1 MTPCLPAAPLSV
13 LLVLMDD
20 MRADQLSVF
29 TETLSRVSDHAQVY
43 ERAYVTTP
51 MCCPDRASLL
61 SGGYAAPQHGV
72 LSNSGSYG
80 GAHRFDDGRTLATR
94 LQELGY
100 DTALLG
106 KYMNGYDALEPYVP
120 PGWSFWWGWLDEQP
134 WQGFEVVEGTSTPGA
149 SGVGER
155 IPYAAYVVDAQRAA
169 TLRRLTELDPETPSF
184 LYLTFLAPHSPHT
197 PAVADVGAYA
207 DFVYRGGAFMEA
219 DVADKPAWL
228 RAWPILDDEA
238 QAAADLDHQQ
248 QLESLLSV
256 DRAVAAI
263 LDQLQVLGRRESTLL
278 ILTSD
283 NGMMWGEHRL
293 FDKGY
298 AYEESVRVPL
308 LIAHPSLSPRQ
319 DRGLVAVN
327 LDVPALIQSV
337 AGLTVEGEGLD
348 LGARLCDAQAPVRD
362 HINLQFWPVSLPQ
375 WAAVVTDEHKLVQ
388 HATGELELYDLQA
401 DPTESV
407 SLHDDPD
414 AQDELV
420 RLSALLSPGLALT
433 TTALP
438 DARVGE
444 FSATTLTAWGGT
456 PPYRFTLRRGALPP
470 GLSLSAEGL
479 LSGVPTA
486 TVETTITVEVQDS
499 STSAYHGGPQEHG
512 AALALKVGPAITL
525 APEGCACGG
534 GAGGGAAAL
543 GLSAAPVALARRR
556 RAARPSAGRR
566 AR

>member
-20 MRADQLSVF
+20 MRADQLSLF

-80 GAHRFDDGRTLATR
+80 GAHRFDDGTTLATR
-94 LQELGY
+94 LQGAGY
-100 DTALLG
+100 HTALLG

-120 PGWSFWWGWLDEQP
+120 PGWSLWWGWLDEQP
-134 WQGFEVVEGTSTPGA
+134 WLGFEVVKGVSTATA
-149 SGVGER
+149 SGVGQR
-155 IPYAAYVVDAQRAA
+155 TPYGAYVVDAQRTEA
-169 TLRRLTELDPETPSF
+169 LKLLSELDAETPSF

-197 PAVADVGAYA
+197 PALADAGAFA

-219 DVADKPAWL
+219 DLSDKPEWL
-228 RAWPILDDEA
+228 RAWPVLADEA

-256 DRAVAAI
+256 DRAVAAL
-263 LDQLQVLGRRESTLL
+263 LDQLSSSGRGASTLL

-308 LIAHPSLSPRQ
+308 LIAHPSLSPRADQ
-319 DRGLVAVN
+319 GLVAVN

-337 AGLTVEGEGLD
+337 AGLPVEGEGID
-348 LGARLCDAQAPVRD
+348 LGARLCDADAPTRD

-375 WAAVVTDEHKLVQ
+375 WAAVVTEEHKLIQ
-388 HATGELELYDLQA
+388 HATGELELYDLRT
-401 DPTESV
+401 DPTEAT
-407 SLHDDPD
+407 SLHGDPD
-414 AQDELV
+414 AQADIT
-420 RLSALLSPGLALT
+420 RLGALLAPGLALT
-433 TTALP
+433 SATLP

-444 FSATTLTAWGGT
+444 PYAATLAAWGGT
-456 PPYRFTLRRGALPP
+456 PPYRFTLIRGALPP

-479 LSGVPTA
+479 ISGVPTA
-486 TVETTITVEVQDS
+486 TIETTLTVEVHDA
-499 STSAYHGGPQEHG
+499 STSAFHGGPQAHG
-512 AALALKVGPAITL
+512 AALGMTVGPAITL

-534 GAGGGAAAL
+534 DGAGGAAAL
-543 GLSAAPVALARRR
+543 GLSAGLGALARRR
-556 RAARPSAGRR
+556 RAARRSAGPL